1 MYVFH
6 SFCEYHYSE
15 TPLIRTPKQHHK
27 VSALSGCHIKRVDLS
42 GKNMSFLVVGTKLS
56 VRYKWVSVISGCS

>member
-15 TPLIRTPKQHHK
+15 TPLIRTPKQHHN
-27 VSALSGCHIKRVDLS
+27 VFALSGCRIKRADLG
-42 GKNMSFLVVGTKLS
+42 GKNMSFLVVGTK
-56 VRYKWVSVISGCS
+56 